1 MESTVPIEQH
11 VDAVLQSP
19 AACRRVLRQIGE
31 WAGDGSLDDAK
42 WSSVVDE
49 ITRLIRRVAPRG
61 NLR

>member
-1 MESTVPIEQH
+1 MEPTVPMEQH
-11 VDAVLQSP
+11 VGAVLQSP
-19 AACRRVLRQIGE
+19 AACRRVLRQLGE

-61 NLR
+61 GLQ